1 MLDLARVLR
10 AASALD
16 TKSIHGP
23 DLGNVIAFDTK
34 AVTEQGEFEGYASTF
49 GNEDHGGDIVVKGA
63 FAKSIARGVGKVK
76 MFRDHDRTKIIG
88 VWDELIENEK
98 GLKGRGHL
106 ILDTQLGKETHSL
119 LKAGAV
125 DGLSIGFRT
134 IKHRFDQAKP
144 MIRYLEEVDLKEI
157 SIVPFGMNERA
168 TITGVKGGLP
178 TEREFEQFLMRDA
191 GLSAQQAKAFIAD
204 GYKALKGKRDAA
216 GGEAEIV
223 DLLNRAAQALR

>member
-10 AASALD
+10 AASALEA
-16 TKSIHGP
+16 KSIHGP
-23 DLGNVIAFDTK
+23 DLGNAIAFDTK

-49 GNEDHGGDIVVKGA
+49 GNEDQGGDIVVKGA

-76 MFRDHDRTKIIG
+76 MFRDHDRTKIVG

-98 GLKGRGHL
+98 GLKGRGRL

-144 MIRYLEEVDLKEI
+144 MIRYLEEVDLREI

-168 TITGVKGGLP
+168 LITGVKGGLP

-223 DLLNRAAQALR
+223 DLLNRAAEALR

>member
-1 MLDLARVLR
+1 MLDLARAFPLEAKGIAGDDR
-10 AASALD
+10 GATIALD
-16 TKSIHGP
+16 
-23 DLGNVIAFDTK
+23 VK

-49 GNEDHGGDIVVKGA
+49 GNEDQGGDIVVKGA
-63 FAKSIARGVGKVK
+63 FAKSIARGVGRIK

-88 VWDELIENEK
+88 GWVEAVENEK
-98 GLKGRGHL
+98 GLKVRGQ
-106 ILDTQLGKETHSL
+106 LDLGIQLADETHLL
-119 LKAGAV
+119 LKKGRL

-144 MIRYLEEVDLKEI
+144 LVRYLEEVDLKEI

-168 TITGVKGGLP
+168 LITGVKGGLP

-204 GYKALKGKRDAA
+204 GYKALKSKRDAA
-216 GGEAEIV
+216 GSEAEIV
-223 DLLNRAAQALR
+223 VDLMNRAAQALR